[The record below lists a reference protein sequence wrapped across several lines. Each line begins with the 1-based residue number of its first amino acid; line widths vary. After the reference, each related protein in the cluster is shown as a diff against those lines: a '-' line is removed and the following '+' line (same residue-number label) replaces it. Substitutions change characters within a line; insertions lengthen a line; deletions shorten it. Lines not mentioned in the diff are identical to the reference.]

1 MKYILIFSIVFLLT
15 SCSNPLDGLWI
26 ESREIA
32 LLKFDRDSVIYNSL
46 STDEFFDTWGFKK
59 NRDSIIFTGLN
70 PRFDG
75 TTEKSFGYILNGDSL
90 QIWTNPSE
98 KLIYL
103 RSAADNFKEHFLSK
117 DGLKLKLPKAENVG
131 RKYFSD
137 NIILDIRIGFK
148 DEEVK
153 TFIDDNETN
162 IYDLDRSIKD
172 FKSRNEDWPFLIECD
187 VFVDEKVT
195 CDYTFSVLDHLMAND
210 LRIIRFI
217 TETDRYNPYSRDFFG
232 ITVPVTRLYKLRI
245 TEKNER

>member
-1 MKYILIFSIVFLLT
+1 MKYILIFSILFLLT

-32 LLKFDRDSVIYNSL
+32 LLKFDGDSVIYNSL

-59 NRDSIIFTGLN
+59 NKDSIIFTGQNLK
-70 PRFDG
+70 FDWR
-75 TTEKSFGYILNGDSL
+75 TERSFAYILDGDTL
-90 QIWTNPSE
+90 QLWNSHSE

-103 RSAADNFKEHFLSK
+103 RSMADNFQEYFLSMH
-117 DGLKLKLPKAENVG
+117 GLKLKLPKAENVG
-131 RKYFSD
+131 RRYFSD
-137 NIILDIRIGFK
+137 NMVLDIRIGIK

-153 TFIDDNETN
+153 IFIDGNETN

-172 FKSRNEDWPFLIECD
+172 FKRRNEDWPFLIECD

-195 CDYTFSVLDHLMAND
+195 CDYTFSVLDQLMAND

-217 TETDRYNPYSRDFFG
+217 TESDRYNPYSRDFFG

-245 TEKNER
+245 TERNER